1 MIKENITLLKE
12 KIQQACE
19 RAGRSPEDVLL
30 IAVSKTKPLSMIE
43 EAYAVG
49 MREFGENKP
58 QEMRDKAKQLE
69 KPVQWHMI
77 GNLQT
82 NKIKYVVGTACMIHS
97 VDSLTL
103 AEAIEKEAAKKEV
116 RMDILLEVNIAKEAS
131 KHGFL
136 PEELL
141 EAVQKAAKLPHLR
154 LRGLMTVA
162 PYTENAEENR
172 IYFRKMKDLLVDIND
187 KNIDN
192 VIMDC
197 LSMGMSSD
205 YEVAIEEG
213 ATMIRIGTGIFGER
227 DYSIKENGN
236 R

>member
-1 MIKENITLLKE
+1 MIQENIVQVQE
-12 KIQQACE
+12 NIRRACA
-19 RAGRSPEDVLL
+19 RAGRAEQEVTL

-43 EAYAVG
+43 EAYAAG

-58 QEMRDKAKQLE
+58 QEMRDKAKTLE
-69 KPVQWHMI
+69 TPVHWHMI
-77 GNLQT
+77 GSLQT

-103 AEAIEKEAAKKEV
+103 AAAIEKEAAKKELV
-116 RMDILLEVNIAKEAS
+116 MDILLEVNMAEEES
-131 KHGFL
+131 KHGFSEDEVL
-136 PEELL
+136 P
-141 EAVQKAAKLPHLR
+141 AVLQLSKLPHLR
-154 LRGLMTVA
+154 IRGLMTVA

-172 IYFRKMKDLLVDIND
+172 IYFRKMKQLLVDIKA

-192 VIMDC
+192 VFMDS

-213 ATMIRIGTGIFGER
+213 ATMVRIGTGIFGER
-227 DYSIKENGN
+227 DYSH
-236 R
+236 

>member
-1 MIKENITLLKE
+1 MIQENILETKE
-12 KIQQACE
+12 KIRQACL
-19 RAGRSPEDVLL
+19 RAGRNEEEITL

-43 EAYAVG
+43 EAYAAG

-58 QEMRDKAKQLE
+58 QEMRDKAKE
-69 KPVQWHMI
+69 FSVPVNWHMI
-77 GNLQT
+77 GTLQS

-97 VDSLTL
+97 VDSMSL
-103 AEAIEKEAAKKEV
+103 AYAIEKEAAKKNLI
-116 RMDILLEVNIAKEAS
+116 MDILLEVNVAEEES
-131 KHGFL
+131 KHGFSVDEIL
-136 PEELL
+136 PAVKEL
-141 EAVQKAAKLPHLR
+141 ACLPHIK

-172 IYFRKMKDLLVDIND
+172 IYFRKMKEILVDINS

-192 VIMDC
+192 VFMDS

-213 ATMIRIGTGIFGER
+213 ATMVRIGTGIFGER
-227 DYSIKENGN
+227 DYSKQNG
-236 R
+236 

>member
-1 MIKENITLLKE
+1 MIKENLEDI
-12 KIQQACE
+12 KIKIDAACR
-19 RAGRSPEDVLL
+19 RAGRQNTEVTL

-43 EAYAVG
+43 EAYAAG

-58 QEMRDKAKQLE
+58 QEMRDKSKALE
-69 KPVQWHMI
+69 VPVHWHMI
-77 GNLQT
+77 GSLQT

-97 VDSLTL
+97 VDSISL
-103 AEAIEKEAAKKEV
+103 AAAIEKEAAKKELV
-116 RMDILLEVNIAKEAS
+116 MDILLEVNMAEEES
-131 KHGFL
+131 KHGFSSKDVL
-136 PEELL
+136 VAVSEL
-141 EAVQKAAKLPHLR
+141 AKMSHLR

-172 IYFRKMKDLLVDIND
+172 IYFRKMKELLVDINA

-192 VIMDC
+192 VCMDS

-213 ATMIRIGTGIFGER
+213 ATMVRVGTGIFGER
-227 DYSIKENGN
+227 DYSH
-236 R
+236 